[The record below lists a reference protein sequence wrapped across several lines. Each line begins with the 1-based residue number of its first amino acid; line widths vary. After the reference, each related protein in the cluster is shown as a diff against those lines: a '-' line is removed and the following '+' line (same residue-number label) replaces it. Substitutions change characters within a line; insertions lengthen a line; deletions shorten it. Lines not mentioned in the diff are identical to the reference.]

1 MSTKKQLI
9 SEYGV
14 VEYVR
19 HPLIKVKG
27 LPSIQ
32 IGELLKFGEGNY
44 GQVISFNSDFVN
56 VMSFSQFPSKPGD
69 VVTRVNKK
77 ISIDAGPH
85 LLGRVIDPL
94 GKAQFGK
101 DIKKNEANFKLIDHK
116 PPPLFDR
123 RPITNFLRTGTSIV
137 DSIIPLAKGQ
147 RQIITGDRNTGKST
161 FARKL
166 VKTQVTDGNIVI
178 YAFISKKMNA
188 VKRIYS
194 YFERN
199 NLLDKIVMV
208 ATYAQDPASLIILTP
223 FTAMTIAEHFR
234 DQGHDVVIVLD
245 DLSSHARAYR
255 EISLLNK
262 QFPGRDSYPGD
273 IFYLHARL
281 LERAGT
287 IQNPQTESISNKKE
301 TVSITCLPIS
311 ETNSNDLTDYIIS
324 NLISITDGHILFDTI
339 LFQQGRRPAINPS
352 LSVTRVGKQTQS
364 PLQRSIT
371 RTLTT
376 FLSKYE
382 KTKTMTHFAAEL
394 SQESQDMIRK
404 GSQLLAFFTETSDFI
419 IPLEVQLVFIAIIWI
434 GWLAN
439 VKNKTL
445 IAYRDS
451 LSNHYYQE
459 ENHQKM
465 IKELVKAENLALFI
479 ENVKLKQQ
487 ILIQLCQT

>member
-1 MSTKKQLI
+1 MSNKKQLI

-19 HPLIKVKG
+19 HPLIKIKG

-32 IGELLKFGEGNY
+32 IGELLKFGQGDY
-44 GQVISFNSDFVN
+44 GQVLSFDSDFVN
-56 VMSFSQFPSKPGD
+56 VMSFAPFPITPGD
-69 VVTRVNKK
+69 TVTRVNQK

-94 GKAQFGK
+94 GKAQFGS
-101 DIKKNEANFKLIDHK
+101 DIKKNKDNYRLIDHD
-116 PPPLFDR
+116 PPLLSDR
-123 RPITNFLRTGTSIV
+123 RPITSFLRTGTSIV

-199 NLLDKIVMV
+199 NLLSNIVMV

-223 FTAMTIAEHFR
+223 FTAMTIAEYFR
-234 DQGHDVVIVLD
+234 DQGRDVVVVLD
-245 DLSSHARAYR
+245 DLSSHARSYR
-255 EISLLNK
+255 EVALLNK

-287 IQNPQTESISNKKE
+287 IQNPQGESAPDGKK
-301 TVSITCLPIS
+301 TTSITCLPIS

-339 LFQQGRRPAINPS
+339 LFQQGKRPAINPS

-364 PLQRSIT
+364 PLQRNIT

-394 SQESQDMIRK
+394 SQDSQNMIRR
-404 GSQLLAFFTETSDFI
+404 GSQLWAFFTETSDFI
-419 IPLEVQLVFIAIIWI
+419 IPLEVQLTFIAIIWI

-445 IAYRDS
+445 IQYRDS
-451 LSNHYYQE
+451 IANHYYQQKE
-459 ENHQKM
+459 VQKM
-465 IKELVKAENLALFI
+465 MQELIKAEDFPNFL
-479 ENVKLKQQ
+479 ERVKSKQQ

>member
-1 MSTKKQLI
+1 MSNKKQLI

-19 HPLIKVKG
+19 HPLVKVRG

-32 IGELLKFGEGNY
+32 IGELLKFNQGGY
-44 GQVISFNSDFVN
+44 GQVLSFDANFVN
-56 VMSFSQFPSKPGD
+56 VMSFAQFPTKTGD
-69 VVTRVNKK
+69 TVTRANKK
-77 ISIDAGPH
+77 LSVDAGSH

-101 DIKKNEANFKLIDHK
+101 NIKKNEDNFKLIDHE
-116 PPPLFDR
+116 PPPLSDR
-123 RPITNFLRTGTSIV
+123 KPITDFLRTGTSIV
-137 DSIIPLAKGQ
+137 DSILPLAKGQ

-166 VKTQVTDGNIVI
+166 VKTQVADGNIVI

-188 VKRIYS
+188 VRRIYS
-194 YFERN
+194 YFEKN
-199 NLLDKIVMV
+199 KLLKNMVMV

-223 FTAMTIAEHFR
+223 FTAMTIAEYFR
-234 DQGHDVVIVLD
+234 DQGRDVIVILD
-245 DLSSHARAYR
+245 DLSSHARSYR
-255 EISLLNK
+255 EIALLNK

-273 IFYLHARL
+273 IFYLHARI

-287 IQNPQTESISNKKE
+287 TKKS
-301 TVSITCLPIS
+301 SITCLPIS
-311 ETNSNDLTDYIIS
+311 ETNNNDLTGYIIS
-324 NLISITDGHILFDTI
+324 NLISITDGHILFDTT

-364 PLQRSIT
+364 PLQRDIT

-394 SQESQDMIRK
+394 SQESQSMIRR
-404 GSQLLAFFTETSDFI
+404 GSHLWAFFTETSDFI

-445 IAYRDS
+445 IVYRDS
-451 LSNHYYQE
+451 LSNHYYKKKE
-459 ENHQKM
+459 VQKL
-465 IKELVKAENLALFI
+465 IQELVTAESFSKFI
-479 ENVKLKQQ
+479 EKVKSKQQ
-487 ILIQLCQT
+487 ILTQLCQT